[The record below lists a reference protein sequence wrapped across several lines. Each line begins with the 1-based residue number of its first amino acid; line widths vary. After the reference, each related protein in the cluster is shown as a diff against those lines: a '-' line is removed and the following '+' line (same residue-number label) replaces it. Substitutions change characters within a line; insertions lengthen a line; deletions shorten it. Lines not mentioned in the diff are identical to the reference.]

1 MDDKYLKYQA
11 VNSPS
16 KIDQWCK
23 PKPAAKLV
31 LALVRRS
38 PLMLKE
44 RCFGIGEAQPIDAE
58 RAGWG
63 EYENSSRFRPSKKV
77 IMTLTYETHYDHGM
91 VPAHGNGGTKD

>member
-1 MDDKYLKYQA
+1 MNLLFDNNC
-11 VNSPS
+11 VSNSPS

-44 RCFGIGEAQPIDAE
+44 RNNNFAIAIPLCPSVTSPSLGEELSLDYTFCNNLI
-58 RAGWG
+58 
-63 EYENSSRFRPSKKV
+63 K
-77 IMTLTYETHYDHGM
+77 MLM
-91 VPAHGNGGTKD
+91 L

>member
-1 MDDKYLKYQA
+1 MNLLFDNNC
-11 VNSPS
+11 VSNSPS

-44 RCFGIGEAQPIDAE
+44 RLCPSGTSPSLGEELSLDYTFCNNLIE
-58 RAGWG
+58 
-63 EYENSSRFRPSKKV
+63 
-77 IMTLTYETHYDHGM
+77 MLM
-91 VPAHGNGGTKD
+91 L

>member
-44 RCFGIGEAQPIDAE
+44 R
-58 RAGWG
+58 
-63 EYENSSRFRPSKKV
+63 RFRPSKKV

>member
-1 MDDKYLKYQA
+1 MVCQTAKYQA

-16 KIDQWCK
+16 KIDQWRK

-44 RCFGIGEAQPIDAE
+44 GAGGSMKGSLDMAQRVSIGTLSYSPFIPLYLRGGAVTQQFNYYYHCD
-58 RAGWG
+58 
-63 EYENSSRFRPSKKV
+63 KK
-77 IMTLTYETHYDHGM
+77 
-91 VPAHGNGGTKD
+91 TK

>member
-44 RCFGIGEAQPIDAE
+44 R
-58 RAGWG
+58 
-63 EYENSSRFRPSKKV
+63 
-77 IMTLTYETHYDHGM
+77 ETHYDHGM

>member
-1 MDDKYLKYQA
+1 MLSDKCQVLSDH
-11 VNSPS
+11 NSPS

-44 RCFGIGEAQPIDAE
+44 RAE
-58 RAGWG
+58 
-63 EYENSSRFRPSKKV
+63 EFQNDINNSSD
-77 IMTLTYETHYDHGM
+77 YD
-91 VPAHGNGGTKD
+91 

>member
-1 MDDKYLKYQA
+1 MNLLFDNNC
-11 VNSPS
+11 VSNSPS

-44 RCFGIGEAQPIDAE
+44 RVRGSMIYSSNNNFAIAIPLCPSGTSTSLGEELSLDYTFCNNLIE
-58 RAGWG
+58 M
-63 EYENSSRFRPSKKV
+63 S
-77 IMTLTYETHYDHGM
+77 ML
-91 VPAHGNGGTKD
+91 

>member
-1 MDDKYLKYQA
+1 MTIASESVSKDGCRS
-11 VNSPS
+11 NSPS

-44 RCFGIGEAQPIDAE
+44 R
-58 RAGWG
+58 AGG
-63 EYENSSRFRPSKKV
+63 KYEFFLKYIQTN
-77 IMTLTYETHYDHGM
+77 II
-91 VPAHGNGGTKD
+91 

>member
-44 RCFGIGEAQPIDAE
+44 RMKIPQD
-58 RAGWG
+58 
-63 EYENSSRFRPSKKV
+63 
-77 IMTLTYETHYDHGM
+77 LDHQ
-91 VPAHGNGGTKD
+91 KR

>member
-44 RCFGIGEAQPIDAE
+44 RAGGSMTNAIFLYHIDIQLFFVRHVTHGNSHFVGTRRALSA
-58 RAGWG
+58 RAGIW
-63 EYENSSRFRPSKKV
+63 
-77 IMTLTYETHYDHGM
+77 
-91 VPAHGNGGTKD
+91 

>member
-38 PLMLKE
+38 PLML
-44 RCFGIGEAQPIDAE
+44 I
-58 RAGWG
+58 
-63 EYENSSRFRPSKKV
+63 KK
-77 IMTLTYETHYDHGM
+77 
-91 VPAHGNGGTKD
+91 GNNDSYL

>member
-1 MDDKYLKYQA
+1 MNLLFDNNC
-11 VNSPS
+11 VSNSPS

-44 RCFGIGEAQPIDAE
+44 RNFAIAIPLCPSGTSTSLGEELSLDYTFCNNLI
-58 RAGWG
+58 
-63 EYENSSRFRPSKKV
+63 K
-77 IMTLTYETHYDHGM
+77 MLM
-91 VPAHGNGGTKD
+91 L

>member
-44 RCFGIGEAQPIDAE
+44 R
-58 RAGWG
+58 
-63 EYENSSRFRPSKKV
+63 KKV

>member
-44 RCFGIGEAQPIDAE
+44 R
-58 RAGWG
+58 AGG
-63 EYENSSRFRPSKKV
+63 SMKIPQD
-77 IMTLTYETHYDHGM
+77 LDHQ
-91 VPAHGNGGTKD
+91 KR

>member
-44 RCFGIGEAQPIDAE
+44 L
-58 RAGWG
+58 
-63 EYENSSRFRPSKKV
+63 RPSKKV

>member
-44 RCFGIGEAQPIDAE
+44 RVGGSMTRGNATVSAE
-58 RAGWG
+58 
-63 EYENSSRFRPSKKV
+63 
-77 IMTLTYETHYDHGM
+77 
-91 VPAHGNGGTKD
+91 VPQC

>member
-1 MDDKYLKYQA
+1 MLSDKCQVLSDH
-11 VNSPS
+11 NSPSKIDQWCKPKPAAKLVLALVRRSPLMLTPS

-44 RCFGIGEAQPIDAE
+44 RAE
-58 RAGWG
+58 
-63 EYENSSRFRPSKKV
+63 EFQNDINNSSD
-77 IMTLTYETHYDHGM
+77 YD
-91 VPAHGNGGTKD
+91 